1 MSKPNDLTEEKNAFC
16 PSGFPDP
23 QGLYH
28 SENEHDNC
36 GVGFICNLH
45 GKKSHDI
52 IHHALEIL
60 VRLTHRGAVG
70 SDPLTGDGAGILL
83 QIPHAFYKRECMKL
97 GIDLPEPQAYG
108 TGLVFLPRDEA
119 QRAECMRIFEESIAA
134 EGQKLLGWR
143 DLPTN
148 NGNIGKT
155 AKASEPE
162 IRQIFIG
169 RGEDVEDERSFD
181 RKLYVIRKVTE
192 NRIFKSDLSN
202 KDDFYVPSLTCRI
215 IIYKGLLLPEQ
226 MEEYYPDL
234 LDPEFESA
242 LALVHQRFSTNTF
255 PAWKLAQPFHMMCH
269 NGEINTVKGNC
280 NWMNARQGLF
290 KSELF
295 GDGIEKIFPIIQ
307 PGLSDSACLD
317 QAVELLY
324 HTGRS
329 LPHVMMM
336 LIPEAWQNHKTM
348 PEGKKAFYEYHSTL
362 MEPWD
367 GPASIPFTDGSC
379 LGAILDRNG
388 LRPSR
393 YVVTKDGYVIMGSET
408 GIVDVDPANVEYKGR
423 LEPGR
428 MFLVDMEAGRI
439 VPDEEIKAQIASR
452 QPYGEW
458 LKERLVD
465 LDDDLPAETPPEV
478 DPETTIERQR
488 MFGYTMEDQNHV
500 IAPMVRTGQ
509 EVSGSMGIDTPLAV
523 LSDKPQLLYNYFKQ
537 LFAQVTNPPL
547 DAIREELVTSVQTN
561 VGSEQDLFAE
571 TPLHCR
577 QLRLKQPILTDE
589 RMARIKKLNR
599 PGLKSIVLPTLYK
612 VAEGGKGLEKALTAL
627 CDEAS
632 KAVESDH
639 TLLVLSD
646 RGADRENAAIPAL
659 LATAA
664 VHHHLI
670 RKLQRTQCGLVV
682 ESGEPRE
689 VHHFCLL
696 FGYGAGAINPYMVY
710 ETVRDMIDQGMIAD
724 IDFETASGNFAKAL
738 KKGMLK
744 AMSKMG
750 ISTLHSYRGAQIFEA
765 IGLRTDVV
773 DRYFTGTA
781 SRIEGIGID
790 EIAKEVALRHKKAF
804 PDRAPA
810 RRLPLEVG
818 GAYKWRRNGE
828 DHILSP
834 LAVANL
840 QEAVR
845 TDSVEK
851 YREFSRI
858 VNDNGRSIN
867 TLRSLFAFRK
877 DRKPVPLSEVE
888 PWTAI
893 VKRFKTGA
901 MSYGSISQEAHETLA
916 IAMNRIGGKSNSG
929 EGGEDPD
936 RFTPDANGDLRRSA
950 IKQVASGRFGVTSNY
965 LANADEIQIK
975 MAQGAKPGEGGQ
987 LPGHKVKPW
996 IARTRNSTPYVTLI
1010 SPPPHHDIYSIED
1023 LAQLI
1028 YDLKS
1033 ANPSARINVKLV
1045 SEVGVGT
1052 VAAGVS
1058 KGKADVVL
1066 ISGYDGGTGASPQS
1080 SIKHAGLPW
1089 ELGLAET
1096 QQTLV
1101 LNDLRDRIVVEVD
1114 SKMLTGRD
1122 VAVGAL
1128 LGAEEFGF
1136 ATAPLMTL
1144 GCVMMRVCHQNT
1156 CPVGVATQDPE
1167 LRKKFS
1173 GKPEFVINY
1182 FRFVAE
1188 ELREIMAEL
1197 GYRTID
1203 EMIGEVHR
1211 LDVKEAIDHW
1221 KARGLDFSKILYAP
1235 NVDPSIGRRCLKKQ
1249 DHGLETA
1256 LDRRLVSAAQG
1267 ALDRRE
1273 KVEIDVELRNVDRT
1287 VGATL
1292 SYEISK
1298 RYGEDGLPEDT
1309 ILVRGK
1315 GSAGQ
1320 SFAAFSAYGITFD
1333 VRGDANDYFGKGL
1346 SGAKL
1351 IIRPPEESTFVAEEN
1366 ILIGNVAFYGA
1377 VRGEAYVRGLA
1388 GERFCVRNS
1397 GVEAVVEGVGDH
1409 GCEYMT
1415 GGRAVILGPTG
1426 RNFAAGMSGGVA
1438 YVFDEAGDFIENR
1451 CNPEMVD
1458 FDPLEEEDVA
1468 FLREKIEKHAEY
1480 TGSDVAARILENWE
1494 SALGNF
1500 VKIIPVDYKRALAM
1514 LAEEEQTGE

>member
-1 MSKPNDLTEEKNAFC
+1 MTQNDSIDKKEFC
-16 PSGFPDP
+16 PTGFPEVQGMYDP
-23 QGLYH
+23 Q
-28 SENEHDNC
+28 NEHDAC
-36 GVGFICNLH
+36 GVGFICNLR

-83 QIPHAFYKRECMKL
+83 QIPHTFYKRECMKL
-97 GIDLPEPQAYG
+97 GIELPAAKEYG
-108 TGLVFLPRDEA
+108 TGLVFLPKDEA
-119 QRAECMRIFEESIAA
+119 QRDQCKAILEQAVVDEE
-134 EGQKLLGWR
+134 QKLLGWR
-143 DLPTN
+143 KMPTN
-148 NGNIGKT
+148 NSSIGKT
-155 AKASEPE
+155 AKASEPD
-162 IRQIFIG
+162 IWQIFIG
-169 RGEDVEDERSFD
+169 RGEAVKDEREFD
-181 RKLYVIRKVTE
+181 RMLYIIRKVAE
-192 NRIFKSDLSN
+192 NKIFKSDMPA
-202 KDDFYVPSLTCRI
+202 KDDFYVPTLTCRI

-234 LDPEFESA
+234 LDPEFDSA
-242 LALVHQRFSTNTF
+242 LALVHQRYSTNTF
-255 PAWKLAQPFHMMCH
+255 PAWKLAQPFHVLCH

-290 KSELF
+290 ESELF
-295 GDGIEKIFPIIQ
+295 GEGIEKIFPIIQ

-348 PEGKKAFYEYHSTL
+348 SPEKKAFYEYHSTL

-408 GIVDVDPANVEYKGR
+408 GIVDIDPANVEYKGR

-439 VPDEEIKAQIASR
+439 ISDEEIKQEIATQ

-458 LKERLVD
+458 VEQNLVD
-465 LDDDLPAETPPEV
+465 LEKLVEKEAAPADTEGIL
-478 DPETTIERQR
+478 DRQR
-488 MFGYTMEDQNHV
+488 LFGYTMEDQNH
-500 IAPMVRTGQ
+500 ILAPMATTGM

-523 LSDKPQLLYNYFKQ
+523 LSDKPQLLYTYFKQ

-547 DAIREELVTSVQTN
+547 DALREELVTSVLTN
-561 VGSEQDLFAE
+561 IGTEQDLFTE
-571 TPLHCR
+571 TPEHCR
-577 QLRLKQPILTDE
+577 QLKLRQPILTNAA
-589 RMARIKKLNR
+589 MAKIKALDQ
-599 PGLKSIVLPTLYK
+599 PGLKNICLPITYK
-612 VAEGGKGLEKALTAL
+612 VADGGDGLATAL
-627 CDEAS
+627 DQLCAAAS
-632 KAVESDH
+632 KAVEDGY
-639 TLLVLSD
+639 TILTLSD
-646 RGADRENAAIPAL
+646 RPADKDNAPIPAL

-670 RKLQRTQCGLVV
+670 RKLQRTSCGLVV

-689 VHHFCLL
+689 VHHFCTL
-696 FGYGAGAINPYMVY
+696 FGYGAGSVNPYMAY
-710 ETVRDMIDQGMIAD
+710 ETLQDMIDQEMLKD
-724 IDFETASGNFAKAL
+724 IDMKIAEKNLLKAI

-744 AMSKMG
+744 TMSKMG
-750 ISTLHSYRGAQIFEA
+750 ISTLHSYRGAQVFEA
-765 IGLRTDVV
+765 IGLSTAVV
-773 DRYFTGTA
+773 EKYFFGTA
-781 SRIEGIGID
+781 SRIEGIDLEG
-790 EIAKEVALRHKKAF
+790 IAKEVEARHKKAF
-804 PDRAPA
+804 PA
-810 RRLPLEVG
+810 RKIPKTLPLEVG

-828 DHILSP
+828 DHMLNP
-834 LAVANL
+834 RAVALL
-840 QEAVR
+840 QESTR
-845 TDSVEK
+845 TDSMELYK
-851 YREFSRI
+851 QFSDM
-858 VNDNGRSIN
+858 VNDTGRSVK
-867 TLRSLFAFRK
+867 TLRGMFTFNK
-877 DRKPVPLSEVE
+877 DQTPVPLSEVE
-888 PWTAI
+888 PWTEI

-929 EGGEDPD
+929 EGGEDVE

-950 IKQVASGRFGVTSNY
+950 IKQVASGRFGVSSNY
-965 LANADEIQIK
+965 LTNADEIQIK

-996 IARTRNSTPYVTLI
+996 IAKTRNSTPYVTLI

-1028 YDLKS
+1028 HDLKN

-1052 VAAGVS
+1052 IAAGVS

-1080 SIKHAGLPW
+1080 SIKHTGLPW
-1089 ELGLAET
+1089 ELGLAEAH
-1096 QQTLV
+1096 QTLV
-1101 LNDLRDRIVVEVD
+1101 LNDLRDRIRVECD
-1114 SKMLTGRD
+1114 GKLLTGRD
-1122 VAVGAL
+1122 VAIAAL
-1128 LGAEEFGF
+1128 LGAEEYGF
-1136 ATAPLMTL
+1136 ATAPLMTM

-1167 LRKKFS
+1167 LRKKFT
-1173 GKPEFVINY
+1173 GKPEYIINY
-1182 FRFVAE
+1182 LRFVAE
-1188 ELREIMAEL
+1188 ELRQIMADL
-1197 GYRTID
+1197 GYRSIN
-1203 EMIGEVHR
+1203 EMVGEIQR
-1211 LDVKEAIDHW
+1211 LDVRDAVNHW
-1221 KARGLDFSKILYAP
+1221 KAKGLDFSKILYKP
-1235 NVDPSIGRRCLKKQ
+1235 KMYPEVGRIQTKIQ
-1249 DHGLETA
+1249 DHGLA
-1256 LDRRLVSAAQG
+1256 G
-1267 ALDRRE
+1267 ALDHMLIEKAQPALGGGE
-1273 KVEIDVELRNVDRT
+1273 KVVIDTELKNVNRT
-1287 VGATL
+1287 VGTML
-1292 SYEISK
+1292 SHEISK
-1298 RYGEDGLPEDT
+1298 KYGYEGLPEDT
-1309 ILVRGK
+1309 ITINGT

-1320 SFAAFSAYGITFD
+1320 SFGAFGAPGITFN

-1351 IIRPPEESTFVAEEN
+1351 IIRPPETATFKPEEN
-1366 ILIGNVAFYGA
+1366 ILVGNVAFYGA
-1377 VRGEAYVRGLA
+1377 VSGHAFIRGLA

-1397 GVEAVVEGVGDH
+1397 GAETVVEGIGDH

-1415 GGRAVILGPTG
+1415 GGRAIVLGPTG

-1438 YVFDEAGDFIENR
+1438 YVLDKAGDFIENR
-1451 CNPEMVD
+1451 CNPDMVD
-1458 FDPLEEEDVA
+1458 FDPLDEDDIA
-1468 FLREKIEKHAEY
+1468 YLQKMIEKHAEY
-1480 TGSDVAARILENWE
+1480 TGSEVAKRLLVDWRGTLARMIK
-1494 SALGNF
+1494 
-1500 VKIIPVDYKRALAM
+1500 VIPVDYKRALAL
-1514 LAEEEQTGE
+1514 LADEEQTGD